1 MENKPIISFNIRA
14 NKVAL
19 GSCLKESLA
28 VDPSRDLPD
37 EDGGEALGPQPLVH
51 AQKVDLH
58 HLHGPENL
66 FKLDAGCDVAVTG
79 NIKSYD
85 I

>member
-28 VDPSRDLPD
+28 VDPPRDLPD

-58 HLHGPENL
+58 HLHSPEM
-66 FKLDAGCDVAVTG
+66 F
-79 NIKSYD
+79 I
-85 I
+85 